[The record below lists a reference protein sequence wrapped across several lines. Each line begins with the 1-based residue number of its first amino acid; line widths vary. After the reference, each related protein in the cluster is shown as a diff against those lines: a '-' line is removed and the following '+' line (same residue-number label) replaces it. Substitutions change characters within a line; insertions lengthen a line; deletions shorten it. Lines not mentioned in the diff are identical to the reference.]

1 MKPTKINDFVGL
13 IKDTADFLGVEPKNL
28 QYNQFVPYLR
38 DWALLKDMSF
48 NEAQSEVRLRGGFV
62 NIRDAYFKPKFH
74 AEAAS
79 VKKLA
84 VEARKAVKEE
94 HYVDTFIKG
103 FSELLSKDKS
113 PSKPKKK
120 LVKDKNPVKRHLHL
134 LISDT
139 HLGAYGDPEE
149 GLIKYG
155 PLEQSRRM
163 AQIALQTAEY
173 KPQHRKNTKLF
184 INLTGDI
191 LQGIL
196 HDPRDGLELS
206 KQAATAIWLLVGM
219 ITFLSDYYEDIEVN
233 CVSGNHDRNTSRH
246 KDRATQQ
253 KWDSIGTIVYYGMKM
268 SLQHLENVKVNI
280 FKTPW
285 ISYKSFGVN
294 YYGTHGDTHINPG
307 NPGSSINVSSLENQ
321 INKLNASLKDSDE
334 YKVVFLGHV
343 HTASLVKLG
352 NGVTLITNGA
362 LTPIDAYA
370 KSIGIH
376 ESQTGQWLWES
387 IPGYPVGDIRFI
399 TVNQETDKD
408 ESLDLIIEPFKD
420 F

>member
-1 MKPTKINDFVGL
+1 MKLTRQDYVKVIGWAAKQLDVPAND
-13 IKDTADFLGVEPKNL
+13 L

-38 DWALLKDMSF
+38 EWAAASEIPFNTAQVQLKK
-48 NEAQSEVRLRGGFV
+48 LGGFS
-62 NIRDAYFKPKFH
+62 NIRDSSFKPQFNVEAEIVKNL
-74 AEAAS
+74 AKKAREAA
-79 VKKLA
+79 KKDFYL
-84 VEARKAVKEE
+84 EQ
-94 HYVDTFIKG
+94 FIKD
-103 FSELLSKDKS
+103 FSERLSKINFN
-113 PSKPKKK
+113 KKNTK
-120 LVKDKNPVKRHLHL
+120 KIVKDKNPIKRHLHL

-139 HLGAYGDPEE
+139 HLGAFGDPEE
-149 GLIKYG
+149 GLIKYS
-155 PLEQSRRM
+155 PLEQSRRL
-163 AQIALQTAEY
+163 AQIALQVAEY
-173 KPQHRKNTKLF
+173 KTQYRENTKLY

-191 LQGIL
+191 LQGLI
-196 HDPRDGLELS
+196 HSPKIGIELS
-206 KQAATAIWLLVGM
+206 KQAAIAIWLLVGM
-219 ITFLSDYYEDIEVN
+219 IMFLADYFSEIEIN
-233 CVSGNHDRNTSRH
+233 CVSGNHDRDPDKH
-246 KDRATQQ
+246 KQRATQQ

-268 SLQHLENVKVNI
+268 AVSHLDNVKVNI

-285 ISYKSFGVN
+285 ITYKSFGVN

-362 LTPIDAYA
+362 LTPVDAYA

-387 IPGYPVGDIRFI
+387 IPGHPVGDIRFI
-399 TVNQETDKD
+399 TVNQDTDKD
-408 ESLDLIIEPFKD
+408 ESLDLIIEPFTD

>member
-1 MKPTKINDFVGL
+1 MKSDNLDIVQL
-13 IKDTADFLGVEPKNL
+13 IKEAAHGWKIKPNDLE
-28 QYNQFVPYLR
+28 YNQFVLFLR
-38 DWALLKDMSF
+38 DYCKEEGLEF
-48 NEAQSEVRLRGGFV
+48 NKVQSEIKKTGGFRD
-62 NIRDAYFKPKFH
+62 IRDSNFNPIFNLKAK
-74 AEAAS
+74 E
-79 VKKLA
+79 VKNKA
-84 VEARKAVKEE
+84 KQARKQAESDHNLNVFMEAFSKE
-94 HYVDTFIKG
+94 IA
-103 FSELLSKDKS
+103 
-113 PSKPKKK
+113 K
-120 LVKDKNPVKRHLHL
+120 LKLIAPTKRKVVKDKNPIERHLHL

-155 PLEQSRRM
+155 PLEQSRRL

-173 KPQHRKNTKLF
+173 KTQYRDRTKLF

-191 LQGIL
+191 IQGLI
-196 HDPRDGLELS
+196 HDPRDGIEVS
-206 KQAATAIWLLVGM
+206 KQAAIAIWLLVGM
-219 ITFLSDYYEDIEVN
+219 IQFLEENFNEIEVN
-233 CVSGNHDRNTSRH
+233 CVPGNHDRNPARH

-268 SLQHLENVKVNI
+268 ALKHLERVKVNI

-285 ISYKSFGVN
+285 ITYKSFGVN

-362 LTPIDAYA
+362 LTPVDAYA

-387 IPGYPVGDIRFI
+387 IPGHPVGDIRFI
-399 TVNQETDKD
+399 TVNQDTDKD
-408 ESLDLIIEPFKD
+408 KSLDLIIEPFTD